1 MNNTNPDK
9 LQSVAEIMRLISER
23 NKFRESMKAHW
34 IEAGRKPATKH
45 ILNVLVR
52 HAQES
57 GEETVLDWLS
67 DASVNEIPDGQ
78 VLKYIEAIRPKK
90 DLEDDY

>member
-1 MNNTNPDK
+1 MNDTNPDK
-9 LQSVAEIMRLISER
+9 LQSVAEAMRMIGER
-23 NKFRESMKAHW
+23 NELRESLKTNW
-34 IEAGRKPATKH
+34 IEAGRRPATKH

-52 HAQES
+52 HAMES
-57 GEETVLDWLS
+57 GMETVLDWLS
-67 DASVNEIPDGQ
+67 DASINEIPDGQ